1 MTSTGSLFTQILALF
16 QRSDFA
22 RHARELKAERHARG
36 FSCWSQFVAMLFCQ
50 LAQARSLREI
60 SDGLKSC
67 EGKLKHLG
75 LEAEPKRSTLSY
87 ANAHRPWELYEKLF
101 YDLLAQCQAISPK
114 KKFRFKNRL
123 LTLDSTTIELCA
135 NMFDWAQW
143 RQTKGAVKLHLLLD
157 HDGYL
162 PVFGHVTDGKV
173 GDVKVAQR
181 LDFPKG
187 SIVAL
192 DRGYTDY
199 RLYARWTKA
208 GVFFV
213 TRIKAN
219 ANCLRLKSLPVPK
232 NGAVLRDEIIR
243 LRPFDAGRPDLP
255 DLRRIV
261 VWLEDKQEE
270 LVILTNNFTLAASTI
285 AAIYK
290 QRWQIELFFKLL
302 KQQLKIKTF
311 VGTSANAVRIQIWTA
326 LIAVLIVRYLQFR
339 SAFKWAVSNLVA
351 LLRWNLFSYRNLW
364 EWLNRPFDTPPEPA
378 LQLQLNLDS
387 IGASAHQP
395 DFKNGY
401 IRPITPIKPM
411 LSLLRTG

>member
-1 MTSTGSLFTQILALF
+1 MNATGSLFSQILSLF

-22 RHARELKAERHARG
+22 RHVRELKAEHRAKG
-36 FSCWSQFVAMLFCQ
+36 FSSWDQFVAMLFCQ

-75 LEAEPKRSTLSY
+75 LEQEPKRSTLSY
-87 ANAHRPWELYEKLF
+87 ANAHRPWQLFQRLF
-101 YDLLAQCQAISPK
+101 YDLLAQCQTLSPR

-123 LTLDSTTIELCA
+123 LTLDSTTVELCA
-135 NMFDWAQW
+135 SMFDWAHW

-157 HDGYL
+157 HEGYL
-162 PVFGHVTDGKV
+162 PVFGHVTEGKT

-181 LDFPKG
+181 LDFPRG

-199 RLYARWTKA
+199 FLFTRWTRQ

-213 TRIKAN
+213 TRLKAN
-219 ANCLRLKSLPVPK
+219 ADVARVQSRPVPK
-232 NGAVLRDEIIR
+232 NSAVRRDEIIR
-243 LRPFDAGRPDLP
+243 LKPFEAGRPDLE
-255 DLRRIV
+255 DLRLV
-261 VWLEDKQEE
+261 TVWVEDKQEE
-270 LVILTNNFTLAASTI
+270 LELLTNHFGLAASTI

-290 QRWQIELFFKLL
+290 ERWQIELFFKLL

-326 LIAVLIVRYLQFR
+326 LIAVLVLRYLQFR
-339 SAFKWAVSNLVA
+339 SHFHWALSNLVA
-351 LLRWNLFSYRNLW
+351 LLRWSLFTYRNLW
-364 EWLNRPFDTPPEPA
+364 EWLDRPFDTPPLGPD
-378 LQLQLNLDS
+378 QLQLKLDS
-387 IGASAHQP
+387 IGTSP
-395 DFKNGY
+395 
-401 IRPITPIKPM
+401 
-411 LSLLRTG
+411 

>member
-1 MTSTGSLFTQILALF
+1 MSNTASLFTQILSLF

-75 LEAEPKRSTLSY
+75 LEVEPKRSTLSY

-123 LTLDSTTIELCA
+123 LTMDSTAVELCA
-135 NMFDWAQW
+135 SMFDWARW

-157 HDGYL
+157 HEGYL

-173 GDVKVAQR
+173 GDVKVAQT

-187 SIVAL
+187 SIVAM
-192 DRGYTDY
+192 DRGYNDY
-199 RLYARWTKA
+199 RLFTRWTRE
-208 GVFFV
+208 GVYFV
-213 TRIKAN
+213 S
-219 ANCLRLKSLPVPK
+219 RLKKNADIQIVEDYPVP
-232 NGAVLRDEIIR
+232 NGSNLLKDQKVR
-243 LRPFDAGRPDLP
+243 LQAFVAGRPDLE
-255 DLRRIV
+255 DLRMV
-261 VWLEDKQEE
+261 TVWLEDKQEE
-270 LVILTNNFTLAASTI
+270 LVLLTNHFELAASTI

-290 QRWQIELFFKLL
+290 ERWQIELFFKLL

-326 LIAVLIVRYLQFR
+326 LVAVLIIRYLQFR

-351 LLRWNLFSYRNLW
+351 LLRWNLFSYRDLW
-364 EWLNRPFDTPPEPA
+364 EWLNRPFDTPPQPSM
-378 LQLQLNLDS
+378 QLQLNLDS
-387 IGASAHQP
+387 TSP
-395 DFKNGY
+395 
-401 IRPITPIKPM
+401 
-411 LSLLRTG
+411 TG

>member
-1 MTSTGSLFTQILALF
+1 MNRTGSLFSQILTLF

-22 RHARELKAERHARG
+22 RHVKDLKAEHRAKG
-36 FSCWSQFVAMLFCQ
+36 FSSWDQFVAMVFCQ

-75 LEAEPKRSTLSY
+75 LENEPKRSTLSY
-87 ANAHRPWELYEKLF
+87 ANAHRPWELFERLF

-114 KKFRFKNRL
+114 KKFRFKNKL
-123 LTLDSTTIELCA
+123 LSLDSTTVELCA
-135 NMFDWAQW
+135 SMFDWAHW

-162 PVFGHVTDGKV
+162 PVFGHVTDGKT
-173 GDVKVAQR
+173 GDVKVAQD

-187 SIVAL
+187 SIVAM

-199 RLYARWTKA
+199 HLFTRWTRE
-208 GVFFV
+208 GVYFV
-213 TRIKAN
+213 SRLKAN
-219 ANCLRLKSLPVPK
+219 ADIQLVKRHPVPEGT
-232 NGAVLRDEIIR
+232 NVLRDETVR
-243 LRPFDAGRPDLP
+243 LQAFVAGRPDLE
-255 DLRRIV
+255 DLRCVTI
-261 VWLEDKQEE
+261 WLEDKQEE
-270 LVILTNNFTLAASTI
+270 LVLLTNNFKLAASTI

-290 QRWQIELFFKLL
+290 ERWQIELFFKLL

-326 LIAVLIVRYLQFR
+326 LISVLVVRYLQFR
-339 SAFKWAVSNLVA
+339 SHFRWAVSNLVA

-364 EWLNRPFDTPPEPA
+364 EWLNRPFDTPPQDS
-378 LQLQLNLDS
+378 LQLELVLDS
-387 IGASAHQP
+387 T
-395 DFKNGY
+395 
-401 IRPITPIKPM
+401 RTP
-411 LSLLRTG
+411 G

>member
-1 MTSTGSLFTQILALF
+1 MNRTGSLFSQVLTLF

-22 RHARELKAERHARG
+22 RHVRELNAEYHARG
-36 FSCWSQFVAMLFCQ
+36 FSSWDQFVAMLFCQ

-75 LEAEPKRSTLSY
+75 LETEPKRSTLSY
-87 ANAHRPWELYEKLF
+87 ANAHRPWELFERLF
-101 YDLLAQCQAISPK
+101 YDLLAQCQAISPG

-123 LTLDSTTIELCA
+123 LTIDSTTVELCA
-135 NMFDWAQW
+135 SMFDWAHW
-143 RQTKGAVKLHLLLD
+143 RHTKGAVKLHLLLD

-162 PVFGHVTDGKV
+162 PVFGHITDGKT
-173 GDVKVAQR
+173 GDVKVAQT

-199 RLYARWTKA
+199 RLYARWTRE

-213 TRIKAN
+213 TRLKTN
-219 ANCLRLKSLPVPK
+219 ADFVVVESLPVPK
-232 NGAVLRDEIIR
+232 GSNVLRDEIIR
-243 LRPFDAGRPDLP
+243 LNPFMAGRPDLP
-255 DLRRIV
+255 DLRRV
-261 VWLEDKQEE
+261 VIWLEDKQQE
-270 LVILTNNFTLAASTI
+270 LVLLTNNFKLAASTI

-290 QRWQIELFFKLL
+290 ERWQIELFFKLL

-311 VGTSANAVRIQIWTA
+311 VGTSANAVHIQIWTA
-326 LIAVLIVRYLQFR
+326 LIAVLVVRYLQFR
-339 SAFKWAVSNLVA
+339 SHFRWAVSNLVA

-378 LQLQLNLDS
+378 AQLELNLDS
-387 IGASAHQP
+387 SRAS
-395 DFKNGY
+395 G
-401 IRPITPIKPM
+401 
-411 LSLLRTG
+411 

>member
-1 MTSTGSLFTQILALF
+1 MSHTASLFTQILCLF

-22 RHARELKAERHARG
+22 RHTCELKAERHARG

-75 LEAEPKRSTLSY
+75 LEVEPKRSTLSY
-87 ANAHRPWELYEKLF
+87 ANAHRPWQLYEKLF

-123 LTLDSTTIELCA
+123 LTMDSTTVELCA
-135 NMFDWAQW
+135 SMFDWARW

-162 PVFGHVTDGKV
+162 PVFGHLTEGKV
-173 GDVKVAQR
+173 GDVKVAQS

-187 SIVAL
+187 SIVAM
-192 DRGYTDY
+192 DRGYNDY
-199 RLYARWTKA
+199 RLFTRWTRE
-208 GVFFV
+208 GVYFV
-213 TRIKAN
+213 S
-219 ANCLRLKSLPVPK
+219 RLKKNADIQIVEDYPLPK
-232 NGAVLRDEIIR
+232 ASNVLKDQKVR
-243 LRPFDAGRPDLP
+243 LQAFVAGRPDLE
-255 DLRRIV
+255 DLRMV
-261 VWLEDKQEE
+261 TVWLEDKQQE
-270 LVILTNNFTLAASTI
+270 LVLLTNHFGLAASTI

-290 QRWQIELFFKLL
+290 ERWQIELFFKLL

-311 VGTSANAVRIQIWTA
+311 VGTTANAVRIQIWTA
-326 LIAVLIVRYLQFR
+326 LIAVLIIRYLQFR

-351 LLRWNLFSYRNLW
+351 LLRWNLFSYRDLW
-364 EWLNRPFDTPPEPA
+364 QWLNRPFDTPPEPS

-387 IGASAHQP
+387 IGAS
-395 DFKNGY
+395 G
-401 IRPITPIKPM
+401 
-411 LSLLRTG
+411 

>member
-1 MTSTGSLFTQILALF
+1 MNTAGSLFSQILALF

-22 RHARELKAERHARG
+22 RHVRELKAEHGAKG
-36 FSCWSQFVAMLFCQ
+36 FSSWDQFVAMLFCQ

-75 LEAEPKRSTLSY
+75 LEQEPKRSTLSY
-87 ANAHRPWELYEKLF
+87 ANAHRPWELYEALF
-101 YDLLAQCQAISPK
+101 HDLLAQCQALSPK
-114 KKFRFKNRL
+114 KKFRFKNKL
-123 LTLDSTTIELCA
+123 LTLDSTTVELCA
-135 NMFDWAQW
+135 SMFDWAHF

-173 GDVKVAQR
+173 GDVKIAQT

-192 DRGYTDY
+192 DRGYVDY
-199 RLYARWTKA
+199 DLFTRWTRK

-213 TRIKAN
+213 TRLKAN
-219 ANCLRLKSLPVPK
+219 ADIARVESRPVPK
-232 NGAVLRDEIIR
+232 GGNIRSDEIIR
-243 LRPFDAGRPDLP
+243 LQPFVAGRPDYA
-255 DLRRIV
+255 DVRRIV

-270 LVILTNNFTLAASTI
+270 LVLLTNNFTLAASTI

-290 QRWQIELFFKLL
+290 ERWQIELFFKLL

-326 LIAVLIVRYLQFR
+326 LIAVLVVRYLQFR
-339 SAFKWAVSNLVA
+339 SNFCWAVSNLVA

-364 EWLNRPFDTPPEPA
+364 EWLNRPFDTPPEPSVD
-378 LQLQLNLDS
+378 LQLTLDS
-387 IGASAHQP
+387 IQP
-395 DFKNGY
+395 
-401 IRPITPIKPM
+401 
-411 LSLLRTG
+411 

>member
-1 MTSTGSLFTQILALF
+1 MSNTASLFTQILSLF

-75 LEAEPKRSTLSY
+75 LEVEPKRSTLSY

-101 YDLLAQCQAISPK
+101 YDLLAQCQAISPR

-123 LTLDSTTIELCA
+123 LTLDSTTVELCVS
-135 NMFDWAQW
+135 MFDWALW

-157 HDGYL
+157 HEGYL

-173 GDVKVAQR
+173 GDVKVAQS

-192 DRGYTDY
+192 DRGYIDY
-199 RLYARWTKA
+199 HLFTRWTRE
-208 GVFFV
+208 GVYFV
-213 TRIKAN
+213 S
-219 ANCLRLKSLPVPK
+219 RLKKNADIQIVERYPVSEGGK
-232 NGAVLRDEIIR
+232 VLEDQKVR
-243 LRPFDAGRPDLP
+243 LQTFVAGRPDLE
-255 DLRRIV
+255 DLRLV
-261 VWLEDKQEE
+261 TLWLEDKQEKLE
-270 LVILTNNFTLAASTI
+270 LLTNHFELAASTI

-290 QRWQIELFFKLL
+290 ERWQIELFFKLL

-326 LIAVLIVRYLQFR
+326 LIAVLIIRYLQFR
-339 SAFKWAVSNLVA
+339 SAFRWAVSNLVA

-364 EWLNRPFDTPPEPA
+364 QWLNRPFDTPPEPA
-378 LQLQLNLDS
+378 TQLQLNLDS
-387 IGASAHQP
+387 ISAS
-395 DFKNGY
+395 G
-401 IRPITPIKPM
+401 
-411 LSLLRTG
+411 

>member
-1 MTSTGSLFTQILALF
+1 MNSTGSLFTQILSLF

-22 RHARELKAERHARG
+22 QHVRELKAEYHARG
-36 FSCWSQFVAMLFCQ
+36 FSCWDQFVAMLFCQ

-60 SDGLKSC
+60 SDGLKCC

-75 LEAEPKRSTLSY
+75 LEKEPKRSTLSY
-87 ANAHRPWELYEKLF
+87 ANAHRPWKLFQALF
-101 YDLLAQCQAISPK
+101 YDLLGQCQQISPR

-123 LTLDSTTIELCA
+123 LTLDSTTVELCA
-135 NMFDWAQW
+135 SMFDWAQW
-143 RQTKGAVKLHLLLD
+143 RRTKGAVKLHLLLD

-181 LDFPKG
+181 LDFPRG
-187 SIVAL
+187 SIVVM

-199 RLYARWTKA
+199 ALFTRWNRE

-213 TRIKAN
+213 TR
-219 ANCLRLKSLPVPK
+219 LKSNADTVRIKSRPAPSTD
-232 NGAVLRDEIIR
+232 NVLRDEIIR
-243 LRPFDAGRPDLP
+243 LKAFDAGRPDLD
-255 DLRRIV
+255 DLRRVV
-261 VWLEDKQEE
+261 VWVEDKQEE
-270 LVILTNNFTLAASTI
+270 LELVTNNLSLAASTI

-290 QRWQIELFFKLL
+290 DRWQIELFFKLL

-326 LIAVLIVRYLQFR
+326 LIAVLVIRYLQFSSSFR
-339 SAFKWAVSNLVA
+339 WALSNLVA

-364 EWLNRPFDTPPEPA
+364 DWLNRPFDTPPSPLA
-378 LQLQLNLDS
+378 QLELKLDS
-387 IGASAHQP
+387 IGS
-395 DFKNGY
+395 
-401 IRPITPIKPM
+401 
-411 LSLLRTG
+411 TG